1 MLEVYD
7 KSLKRLAFLQNAHEI
22 KRGSVFE
29 GVGSLSFKIPKD
41 DPKIKHCE
49 YMNFVRYAMKV
60 NGQAKYTD
68 YYRIAEMPGDV
79 DNGKTPEVEFYCEHG
94 IITLI
99 DKLMFGSCTV
109 GGMGYYTSQVINYI
123 LAKQEAV
130 YWQLG
135 ECDFARQFEYS
146 WSQENLLAALFSVP
160 NLFAA
165 DYMFTYDM
173 STFPWT
179 VNLKRFDATV
189 QPKYYIRKRLNQL
202 LVKKMGDAKQ
212 IVTRI
217 FPLGYGEGV
226 NQLTIADVNNGVPYL
241 QAPQAIIDKYGIVE
255 RPFIDRRFT
264 VAESLK
270 ERAQVLLDGYMVPY
284 EEYEV
289 EASELF
295 TSNNMVD
302 PMPNAGDIVS
312 VPSSGIKTYITEVD
326 TLLDEP
332 GNMMITIANKPRDI
346 SGTIASQA
354 DRQRIEQVYAQGAT
368 NIFSYSF
375 RDNADVDKPLRE
387 SFFIPA
393 ESVKINLV
401 MLKFELRNFRAYET
415 GAASG
420 GAMSSTS
427 EAGGSSYSTS
437 DWGGSSYS
445 TSEAGGGSFK
455 STGTDSEKSRTSG
468 SSSKS
473 TSDSDGSYSDSNNT
487 AGATATSGYFT
498 QTGTTESHTHG
509 VPNHKHAMVVSIPS
523 HSHGMSHTHSF
534 TIPAHDHTVSF
545 DPHTHTFV
553 IPNHTHGFS
562 IPGHT
567 HGFEI
572 EDHTHDIVYG
582 IYEGG
587 RADSVSLKVD
597 GTIVPIAPDTGEVD
611 IAPYLSVDS
620 SGKVQRGA
628 YHDIEIT
635 PNKLTGIIG
644 SITIQLFIQ
653 SQGGGDY

>member
-7 KSLKRLAFLQNAHEI
+7 KNLKRLAFLQNAHEI

-60 NGQAKYTD
+60 NGQTKYTD

-270 ERAQVLLDGYMVPY
+270 ERAQVLLEGYMVPY
-284 EEYEV
+284 EEYEI

-295 TSNNMVD
+295 TKNNMVD
-302 PMPNAGDIVS
+302 PMPNAGDVVS
-312 VPSSGIKTYITEVD
+312 VPADGIKAYITAVD
-326 TLLDEP
+326 TMLDEP
-332 GNMMITIANKPRDI
+332 GNMAITIANKPRDI
-346 SGTIASQA
+346 AGTVANQA

-420 GAMSSTS
+420 GASSSTS
-427 EAGGSSYSTS
+427 EAGGASSSTTS
-437 DWGGSSYS
+437 DGGASTS
-445 TSEAGGGSFK
+445 TSESGGGKTATTS
-455 STGTDSEKSRTSG
+455 TDSEKSRTSATG
-468 SSSKS
+468 GGISETLT
-473 TSDSDGSYSDSNNT
+473 TSDATST
-487 AGATATSGYFT
+487 TATGS
-498 QTGTTESHTHG
+498 TGHTGSTAVGGVNHYHSISVTASHTHG
-509 VPNHKHAMVVSIPS
+509 IGHSHTLSIPS
-523 HSHGMSHTHSF
+523 HRHDV
-534 TIPAHDHTVSF
+534 TIPSHDHTVSF
-545 DPHTHTFV
+545 DPHTHTFA
-553 IPNHTHGFS
+553 IPKHSHGFS
-562 IPGHT
+562 IAT
-567 HGFEI
+567 HKHVVEI
-572 EDHTHDIVYG
+572 KDHKHDIVYG